1 MIYLDNA
8 ATTPLSENAA
18 KEFVKYS
25 CSDFFNPSAT
35 YVQAVE
41 IKNKLSEVRENLKN
55 LLGARKGDIVF
66 TGGATEA
73 NNLAILGSAREGKW
87 EYIFS
92 AGEHASV
99 IELAH
104 ALEKEGKTISIIP
117 LQKTGEI
124 DYVAL
129 EKALT
134 PKTRLVS
141 VMFVNNVTGAI
152 NDIARVSRIMRKKSP
167 TALLHVDGV
176 QAFGKL
182 EFSLDR
188 LDVDLFSIS
197 AHKFHGPKGV
207 GALYVKNKAALKNI
221 VFGGGQ
227 EFGVRSG
234 TENVAGIMAMNEA
247 ANEMKP
253 RQNFEKVSNLKG
265 IFMKEL
271 ESVKGIRFVGEN
283 TSPYILLM
291 IFSGINGETLVRVLE
306 NEVVVGRGSACS
318 SKKSGNHVLE
328 AMGIRLEDI
337 KGAVRASFDPMQAE
351 EEILKAARIIK
362 ERYLELLERLK

>member
-1 MIYLDNA
+1 
-8 ATTPLSENAA
+8 
-18 KEFVKYS
+18 
-25 CSDFFNPSAT
+25 
-35 YVQAVE
+35 
-41 IKNKLSEVRENLKN
+41 
-55 LLGARKGDIVF
+55 
-66 TGGATEA
+66 
-73 NNLAILGSAREGKW
+73 
-87 EYIFS
+87 
-92 AGEHASV
+92 
-99 IELAH
+99 
-104 ALEKEGKTISIIP
+104 
-117 LQKTGEI
+117 
-124 DYVAL
+124 
-129 EKALT
+129 
-134 PKTRLVS
+134 
-141 VMFVNNVTGAI
+141 MFVNNVTGAI
-152 NDIARVSRIMRKKSP
+152 NDIARVSRIIRKKSP
-167 TALLHVDGV
+167 AALLHVDGV

-182 EFSLDR
+182 EFSLDK

-234 TENVAGIMAMNEA
+234 TENVAGIMAMNAA
-247 ANEMKP
+247 ANEIKP
-253 RQNFEKVSNLKG
+253 QQNFEKVSKLKDV
-265 IFMKEL
+265 FMKEL

-337 KGAVRASFDPMQAE
+337 KGAIRASFDPTLAE